1 MTSSDVLPA
10 GISCAVTISLG
21 CAAFQAFTMSLPQ
34 ATSSVL
40 LDSQTLIGPWAVSA
54 AEPPEPPEPPE
65 PQPAAA
71 VAIARVSTAAEPIL
85 FFIGTSFGRGSA
97 RIGDGPCWVRAR
109 RDDVEARWTLE

>member
-54 AEPPEPPEPPE
+54 EEPPEEVEPPP
-65 PQPAAA
+65 PQAA
-71 VAIARVSTAAEPIL
+71 VVPIARVSTAAAATAL
-85 FFIGTSFGRGSA
+85 FFIRTSFGRGSA
-97 RIGDGPCWVRAR
+97 RVRDGP
-109 RDDVEARWTLE
+109 